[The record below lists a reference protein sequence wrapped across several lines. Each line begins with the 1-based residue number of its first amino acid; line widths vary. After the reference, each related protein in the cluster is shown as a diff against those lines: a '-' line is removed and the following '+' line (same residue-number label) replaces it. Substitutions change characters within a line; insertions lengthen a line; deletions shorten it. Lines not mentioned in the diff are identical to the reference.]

1 MVALVRMI
9 LRSHSG
15 CFLPVPRVAE
25 LELNSI
31 NPSPDMIKEEDEIP
45 KLLKDN
51 PLTEAKSG

>member
-1 MVALVRMI
+1 MAALVRMI

-15 CFLPVPRVAE
+15 CFLPVTRVAE

-31 NPSPDMIKEEDEIP
+31 NPSPDMIEEEDEIP

-51 PLTEAKSG
+51 SLMEAKSG

>member
-1 MVALVRMI
+1 MAALVRMI

-15 CFLPVPRVAE
+15 CFLPVTRVAE

-31 NPSPDMIKEEDEIP
+31 NPSPDMIEEEDEIP